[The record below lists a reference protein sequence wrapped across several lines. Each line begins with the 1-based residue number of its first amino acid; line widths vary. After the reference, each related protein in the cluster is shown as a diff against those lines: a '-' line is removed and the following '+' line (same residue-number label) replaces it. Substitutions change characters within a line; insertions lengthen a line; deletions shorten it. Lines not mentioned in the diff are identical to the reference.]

1 MVCAGRDFGRRSRI
15 DMVWRDTRE
24 KASRWMNIWMSQFR
38 VAALKNR
45 RPSIRGAHGIAVIK
59 IDAIG
64 DFLIWLDSASQYRK
78 IYPEQEIVLVCN
90 TACAEFAES
99 ARKAG
104 FFDEII
110 LIQSRR
116 FESDNRYKK
125 EIWDSF
131 QNRHFRTL
139 LQTVYSRT
147 IDMDLLAMNI
157 PAEEKIAFVADESRL
172 NLSRYMA
179 LGSIRKKLDKIY
191 DRLIPS
197 GGKDLMELE
206 RNAVFIRGLGQDFQA
221 GYPSLPQMQ
230 VQQNLIP
237 PRPYVVIF
245 PGGSSGKKMWPI
257 ERYAK
262 VGEFIVSEK
271 GMDVYLCGGENEA
284 YLYRQ
289 FVDALEQ
296 SQYKDRMHD
305 LFGKTTLL
313 ELAEIIRNASLF
325 VGNDTSGIHVAAAVN
340 TKGICIFGEFAYGRF
355 LPYRCERGC
364 EGHEPIIVCSA
375 KKNCAGCT
383 YGAITAECR
392 KHLFETG
399 RYQCIDEVSVEQVLR
414 EI

>member
-1 MVCAGRDFGRRSRI
+1 MA
-15 DMVWRDTRE
+15 WRDTWE

-38 VAALKNR
+38 IVFLKNR
-45 RPSIRGAHGIAVIK
+45 RPAGQGANGIAVIK

-78 IYPEQEIVLVCN
+78 LYPEQEITLVCN
-90 TACAEFAES
+90 TACAEIAG
-99 ARKAG
+99 KTG
-104 FFDEII
+104 FFDAVIPV
-110 LIQSRR
+110 QSRR

-131 QNRHFRTL
+131 RDKHYHTL
-139 LQTVYSRT
+139 LQTAYSRT

-157 PAEEKIAFVADESRL
+157 PAEEKIAFVADESRV

-179 LGSIRKKLDKIY
+179 LRSIRKKLDDVY

-197 GGKDLMELE
+197 GGEDLMELE

-230 VQQNLIP
+230 VQQGVIP

-245 PGGSSGKKMWPI
+245 PGASSGKKMWPI

-262 VGEFIVSEK
+262 VGAYIVSEK
-271 GMDVYLCGGENEA
+271 GMDVYLCGGANEA

-289 FVDALEQ
+289 FVEALEAARGHDMEQ
-296 SQYKDRMHD
+296 SRYRDRVHD
-305 LFGKTTLL
+305 LFGKTTLP
-313 ELAEIIRNASLF
+313 ELAEIIRNADLF
-325 VGNDTSGIHVAAAVN
+325 VGNDTSGIHFAAAVN
-340 TKGICIFGEFAYGRF
+340 TRGICIFGEFAYGRF
-355 LPYRCERGC
+355 LPYRCERSC
-364 EGHEPIIVCSA
+364 EDHEPVIVCSA
-375 KKNCAGCT
+375 QKDCAGCA
-383 YGAITAECR
+383 YGTITAEC
-392 KHLFETG
+392 KEHLLRTG
-399 RYQCIDEVSVEQVLR
+399 RYQCMDEVSVEQVLR